1 MNKLFTELK
10 EKKETELRKL
20 LAEDRE
26 KLRDLRFRISQAQT
40 KDVREIRALRLRI
53 ARILTALNRGRRS
66 QN

>member
-1 MNKLFTELK
+1 MNRLFTELK

-26 KLRDLRFRISQAQT
+26 KLRDLRFRISQAQM

-53 ARILTALNRGRRS
+53 ARILAALNRDRRS
-66 QN
+66 

>member
-10 EKKETELRKL
+10 EKKETELRKF

-26 KLRDLRFRISQAQT
+26 KLRDLRFRVSQAQM

-66 QN
+66 

>member
-26 KLRDLRFRISQAQT
+26 KFRDLRFRISQAQM

-53 ARILTALNRGRRS
+53 ARILAALNRDRRS
-66 QN
+66 

>member
-26 KLRDLRFRISQAQT
+26 KLRDLRFRVSQAQM

-53 ARILTALNRGRRS
+53 ARILTALKLGARS
-66 QN
+66 

>member
-26 KLRDLRFRISQAQT
+26 KLRDLRFRVSQAQM

-53 ARILTALNRGRRS
+53 ARILTALNRG
-66 QN
+66 

>member
-26 KLRDLRFRISQAQT
+26 KLRDLRFRVSQAQM
-40 KDVREIRALRLRI
+40 KDVREIRALRIRI
-53 ARILTALNRGRRS
+53 ARILTAINRSRRS
-66 QN
+66 